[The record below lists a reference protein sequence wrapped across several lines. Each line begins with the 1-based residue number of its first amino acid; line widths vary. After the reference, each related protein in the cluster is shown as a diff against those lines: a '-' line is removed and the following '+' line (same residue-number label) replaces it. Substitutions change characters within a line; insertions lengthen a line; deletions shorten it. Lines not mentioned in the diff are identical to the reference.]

1 MNRKKTL
8 LGLGLLYGICGIGAG
23 AVCYGQSDYPTT
35 EVAGVTEEYEESS
48 TWQTEIEQSEVIES
62 TEETT
67 EIPMETTIEQ
77 TIEQTEE
84 PTEQPAVEESTVTEE
99 PVKQYMATAV
109 NVGTSRLMI
118 RDAASM
124 QGKVISFMKNGNT
137 AEVIEVG
144 EEWHLIRFNNIEGYV
159 SAKYLELTEIQEE
172 STVER

>member
-8 LGLGLLYGICGIGAG
+8 LSLGLLYGICGIGAG

-35 EVAGVTEEYEESS
+35 EVAAATEEYEESS
-48 TWQTEIEQSEVIES
+48 TWQTENEQSEVTES
-62 TEETT
+62 TEEVIETTT
-67 EIPMETTIEQ
+67 EAETEQ
-77 TIEQTEE
+77 TTETEQTEE
-84 PTEQPAVEESTVTEE
+84 PTVEESTIAEE
-99 PVKQYMATAV
+99 SVKRYMATVV
-109 NVGTSRLMI
+109 NVGTSRLRI

-144 EEWHLIRFNNIEGYV
+144 EEWHLIRFHDIEGYV

-172 STVER
+172 STEER